1 MGRDG
6 EARGWE
12 GCADGRLRSLIIT
25 LTLAQGSDSSYA
37 RTTDD
42 EVSGDGG
49 AREEVQVTSEAEEAD
64 RRHVEGH
71 AAIAAADEAIAAAT
85 PHWDAPFGIEQL
97 LGVVRSNPHGI
108 VCEQCVVRLR
118 EYAMRA
124 FYRKAIAAAGGVSVL
139 VHLVASVSATPR
151 AREEAAAALYYFTAY
166 KKDLLNRRAV
176 VRNQGIALFVALVK
190 KPFSPGVR
198 VEAAAMLAN
207 LACEHSEAIAAEGGV
222 TALVELAKGGSKD
235 EREEVANALYNLHN
249 PSFKMTYDHDLT
261 FEK

>member
-1 MGRDG
+1 MGG
-6 EARGWE
+6 VCGWPV
-12 GCADGRLRSLIIT
+12 AISLIIT

-97 LGVVRSNPHGI
+97 LGVVRFNPHGI

-124 FYRKAIAAAGGVSVL
+124 FYRKAIAG
-139 VHLVASVSATPR
+139 H
-151 AREEAAAALYYFTAY
+151 
-166 KKDLLNRRAV
+166 
-176 VRNQGIALFVALVK
+176 
-190 KPFSPGVR
+190 
-198 VEAAAMLAN
+198 
-207 LACEHSEAIAAEGGV
+207 
-222 TALVELAKGGSKD
+222 
-235 EREEVANALYNLHN
+235 
-249 PSFKMTYDHDLT
+249 
-261 FEK
+261 